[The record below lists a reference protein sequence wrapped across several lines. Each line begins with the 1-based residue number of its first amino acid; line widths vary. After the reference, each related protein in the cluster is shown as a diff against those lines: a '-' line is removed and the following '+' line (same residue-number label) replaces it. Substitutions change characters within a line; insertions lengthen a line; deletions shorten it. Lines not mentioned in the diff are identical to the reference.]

1 MQVFWRDLKFG
12 FTSIVGNSTVK
23 PKLVLY
29 NIVLAADAEF
39 VKPSKFIQY
48 LEPKPSNTSQIIYSS
63 YQLISNITY

>member
-1 MQVFWRDLKFG
+1 
-12 FTSIVGNSTVK
+12 VK